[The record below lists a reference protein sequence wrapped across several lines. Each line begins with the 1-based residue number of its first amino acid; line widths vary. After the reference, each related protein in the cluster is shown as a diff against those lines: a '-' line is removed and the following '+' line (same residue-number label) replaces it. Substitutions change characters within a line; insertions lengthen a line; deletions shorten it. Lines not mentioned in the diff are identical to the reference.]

1 MTDVLPQSNEEY
13 GTKEYWDKRYAQE
26 AADANFDW
34 FKKYEDVADLIRE
47 VVPDKAAR
55 ILMLGCGNSTLSED
69 MYDDGYK
76 NIVNIDARSSF
87 SDIFINLT
95 LPQYSP
101 VVVEQMRNRHQNNRP
116 EMSWHEMDIRALT
129 FRDSTFDVAID
140 KGTMDAMMTAKGD
153 VWGSGGIQF
162 TDGMPQDPPQ
172 QVIDDCTKEVD
183 EVLRWVMVAASVLLR
198 EHYPY
203 GCARVCSV
211 LRKGTGIF
219 LYLTFGQP
227 HFRRRF
233 LTRDGTSLE
242 IKRIGEA
249 FHYYFYII
257 RT

>member
-26 AADANFDW
+26 AGDASFDW

-47 VVPDKAAR
+47 AVPDKAAR

-76 NIVNIDARSSF
+76 NIVNID
-87 SDIFINLT
+87 
-95 LPQYSP
+95 YSP
-101 VVVEQMRNRHQNNRP
+101 VVVEQMRNRHQNSRP

-129 FRDSTFDVAID
+129 FGDSTFDVAID

-153 VWGSGGIQF
+153 VW
-162 TDGMPQDPPQ
+162 DPPQ

-183 EVLRWVMVAASVLLR
+183 EVLR
-198 EHYPY
+198 
-203 GCARVCSV
+203 V
-211 LRKGTGIF
+211 LRKGTGVF

-249 FHYYFYII
+249 FHYYFYIV